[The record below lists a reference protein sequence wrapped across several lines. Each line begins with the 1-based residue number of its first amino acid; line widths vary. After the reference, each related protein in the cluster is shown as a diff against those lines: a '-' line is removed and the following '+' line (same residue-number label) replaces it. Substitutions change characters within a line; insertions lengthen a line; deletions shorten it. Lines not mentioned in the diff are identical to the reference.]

1 VFSGLGWPVL
11 KGLPQR
17 LPADLTSN
25 EVTSFSSWA
34 DALWVQAKGHYA
46 MIAVRDAAILNTL
59 YPNSDKRFRRIRV
72 LYRGAVVGWAVVMST
87 PMKNH
92 SYFGDMRVGS
102 VVDCLAVP
110 GAEPQV
116 VAMATQHLIG
126 HRVDIIVTNQLH
138 EAWCKAFARNG
149 YLYGPSNFLFA
160 ASPKFTET
168 LHPFEVNVSRVH
180 MTHGDEDG
188 PINL

>member
-1 VFSGLGWPVL
+1 M
-11 KGLPQR
+11 
-17 LPADLTSN
+17 
-25 EVTSFSSWA
+25 
-34 DALWVQAKGHYA
+34 QARDHYA

-72 LYRGAVVGWAVVMST
+72 LRRGAVVGWAVVMST
-87 PMKNH
+87 QMRDH

-116 VAMATQHLIG
+116 VAMATQYLVW

-138 EAWCKAFARNG
+138 DAWCKAFARNG
-149 YLYGPSNFLFA
+149 YLHGPSNFLFA
-160 ASPKFTET
+160 VSPKLAET

-180 MTHGDEDG
+180 MTRGDGDG
-188 PINL
+188 PIHL